1 MTISIVRTN
10 TISGTSF
17 SIDVTGLAL
26 SSNLSEVDFV
36 VTHAGINVTSSYTKT
51 SATLL
56 SYSGVNVTLGTM
68 IDVRRNTPLT
78 EPDLVYLTTTT
89 ASNLTNDLQRL
100 YRKLE
105 ENDAAVNLILSQ
117 LTTGGI
123 SLGTVNI
130 SDNAYNATTWNG
142 IANVA
147 PSQNA
152 VRDVIE
158 TKANI
163 ASPTF
168 TGVPAAP
175 TAASSTNTTQLATT
189 EFVKNQS
196 NGKVILQAA
205 SSPNQTL
212 NNPGDTQLTIATTA
226 SFLNSNYASYASG
239 GFFSVVNTGWYL
251 VSVQTIINSIGGTP
265 PTIIAATYTCRSTD
279 NVEEF
284 RIGYI
289 RQDITIGGSTFQFP
303 VLLNNTKV
311 YRIIVN
317 LGTAGGSGFTMRAD
331 SQNLVVV
338 SLN

>member
-1 MTISIVRTN
+1 MTISIIRTN

-36 VTHAGINVTSSYTKT
+36 VTHNGVVVTASYTKT

-56 SYSGVNVTLGTM
+56 SYSGANVTLGTM
-68 IDVRRNTPLT
+68 IDVRRSTPLT
-78 EPDLVYLTTTT
+78 ETDLIYLTTTT

-117 LTTGGI
+117 LAAGGI

-130 SDNAYNATTWNG
+130 SDVAYNETTWNG

-168 TGVPAAP
+168 TGTPTAP
-175 TAASSTNTTQLATT
+175 TAAANTNTTQLATT
-189 EFVKNQS
+189 AYVKSQGAGRCVLLVEGVTAQS
-196 NGKVILQAA
+196 LSTGDNVMSLVSTPSTINNNYV
-205 SSPNQTL
+205 SYSP
-212 NNPGDTQLTIATTA
+212 
-226 SFLNSNYASYASG
+226 
-239 GFFSVVNTGWYL
+239 GFFSVTTSGYYGINWQVN
-251 VSVQTIINSIGGTP
+251 VNAVGGTP
-265 PTIIAATYTCRSTD
+265 PTIIAYTPNLQATDLSTT
-279 NVEEF
+279 VP
-284 RIGYI
+284 IGYS
-289 RQDITIGGSTFQFP
+289 RQDTTIGVNSYFIVAF
-303 VLLNNTKV
+303 LNNTKV
-311 YRIIVN
+311 YQITSNI
-317 LGTAGGSGFTMRAD
+317 GTAGGSGFTLSSTYQKLGLIM
-331 SQNLVVV
+331 LG
-338 SLN
+338 